1 MQLIEIRELVDR
13 SAALVG
19 LNKYNR
25 SKIPNTAHVVYARQG
40 TDGRYITGIDD
51 RSVTLQ
57 KIQDPAMREK
67 EMKRRK
73 ELRERLEKLLN
84 VNLEATSLYWETF
97 KIDLSTTKLLTLGN
111 PRDDLKYEFLVA
123 NEYVAPDEASASS
136 PVYSNCKFYIY
147 RKEVS
152 DSEKVSKQRSI
163 DLAKAEW
170 LKIADNNARA
180 RIYASYCLGN
190 KFSPDYSAD
199 TRYGMMS
206 DWLSELA
213 NAGKF
218 LDILKLKPEE
228 LQVKILVD
236 FALNKNVI
244 RVREGYYQRGNATYG
259 RSPEETV
266 RHLQNSE
273 HANEFESLRQEL
285 LKDYQYKL

>member
-19 LNKYNR
+19 LSKYNR

-40 TDGRYITGIDD
+40 TDGRYITGIDEN
-51 RSVTLQ
+51 SVTLL
-57 KIQDPAMREK
+57 KIQDLNMREK
-67 EMKRRK
+67 EVRRRK
-73 ELRERLEKLLN
+73 ELKMRLEKLLN
-84 VNLEATSLYWETF
+84 VNLDATSPFWETF
-97 KIDLSTTKLLTLGN
+97 KIDLSTTRMLTLGN
-111 PRDDLKYEFLVA
+111 PKDDLKYEFLVA

-136 PVYSNCKFYIY
+136 PIYSNCKFYIY

-152 DSEKVSKQRSI
+152 DSEKVSKQRTI

-170 LKIADNNARA
+170 LQMADNNAKA

-199 TRYGMMS
+199 ARYGMMS
-206 DWLSELA
+206 DWLTDLS
-213 NAGKF
+213 NASKF
-218 LDILKLKPEE
+218 IDILKLKPEE
-228 LQVKILVD
+228 LQVKIIVD

-259 RSPEETV
+259 RSPEETIQY
-266 RHLQNSE
+266 LQMPEN
-273 HANEFESLRQEL
+273 ANEFESLRQEL